1 LEPQFSEL
9 RVLMDLGLTLVQAK
23 VYWALVKSG
32 PSRTSAISKRSKVH
46 QPDIY
51 KTLSKLQELGLVQQI
66 IKKPREYIATPANKA
81 LLLLLEAKTE
91 QYRKVRAETRLLLDD
106 VRTKSINRVS
116 QLDVPQ
122 FVLIPKGR
130 IIIERIDTA
139 IAQAQLSIN
148 LVISWKRFSHGI
160 ASDFAESIENA
171 WAKKVKTRFIV
182 ESPPKSETAKQL
194 VQFCRKKPFCQM
206 RFIRNHPAI
215 VLGVYDEKEVFIV
228 VDPKTDLPGSPA
240 LWSKNHSLITLA
252 KDYFKIL
259 WLTAM
264 EKTQLQNQRTSKRL

>member
-1 LEPQFSEL
+1 
-9 RVLMDLGLTLVQAK
+9 MDLGLTLVQAK
-23 VYWALVKSG
+23 VYWALVRSG
-32 PSRTSAISKRSKVH
+32 PSRTSAISKISKVP

-66 IKKPREYIATPANKA
+66 IKRPLEYIATPANKA

-91 QYRKVRAETRLLLDD
+91 QYRKVKGETQLLLDN
-106 VRTKSINRVS
+106 VRTKSINSVS

-139 IAQAQLSIN
+139 IAQAHLSIN

-160 ASDFAESIENA
+160 ASAFAESIENA

-194 VQFCRKKPFCQM
+194 VQFCRNKPFCQM

-228 VDPKTDLPGSPA
+228 VDPKTHLRGSPA
-240 LWSKNHSLITLA
+240 LWSNNHSLITLA

-264 EKTQLQNQRTSKRL
+264 EEPQLQNQRTSKRL

>member
-1 LEPQFSEL
+1 MEPQFSEL
-9 RVLMDLGLTLVQAK
+9 QVLMDLGLTLVQAK
-23 VYWALVKSG
+23 VYWALVRSG
-32 PSRTSAISKRSKVH
+32 PSRTSAISKLSKVP

-66 IKKPREYIATPANKA
+66 IKKPLEYIATPANKA
-81 LLLLLEAKTE
+81 LLLLLDAKTE
-91 QYRKVRAETRLLLDD
+91 QYRKVRGETRLLLDN
-106 VRTKSINRVS
+106 VRTKSINSVS

-206 RFIRNHPAI
+206 KFIRNHPEI

-264 EKTQLQNQRTSKRL
+264 EEPQL

>member
-1 LEPQFSEL
+1 MEPQFSEL
-9 RVLMDLGLTLVQAK
+9 QVLMDLGLTLVQAK
-23 VYWALVKSG
+23 VYWALVRSG
-32 PSRTSAISKRSKVH
+32 PSRTSAISKLSKVP

-66 IKKPREYIATPANKA
+66 IKKPLEYIATPANKA

-91 QYRKVRAETRLLLDD
+91 QYRKVRAETQLLLEN
-106 VRTKSINRVS
+106 VRTKCINSVS
-116 QLDVPQ
+116 QLDIPQ

-148 LVISWKRFSHGI
+148 LVISWKSFSHGI

-206 RFIRNHPAI
+206 KFIRNHPEI

-264 EKTQLQNQRTSKRL
+264 EKPQLQNQRTSKRL